1 MTWPV
6 QDAKQRFSSL
16 VEAARTDGPQVV
28 TRHGREVAVV
38 LSMEDYRAVAGGS
51 VKDALRAFGEAAD
64 DGFLGILDEVVAE
77 RRRELPREISLEP

>member
-1 MTWPV
+1 MPWPV

-38 LSMEDYRAVAGGS
+38 LSVEDYRAIGGGT
-51 VKDALRAFGEAAD
+51 VKDALRAFGDAVD
-64 DGFLGILDEVVAE
+64 DGFLEVLEEVISE
-77 RRRELPREISLEP
+77 HRRDVPREISLER

>member
-1 MTWPV
+1 MSWPV

-38 LSMEDYRAVAGGS
+38 LSMEDYRAIGGGS
-51 VKDALRAFGEAAD
+51 AKEALLAFGEAVD
-64 DGFLGILDEVVAE
+64 DGFLEILEEVVAE
-77 RRRELPREISLEP
+77 HRRDVPREVTLER